1 MLDLMRGVLESEGL
15 IVLTAES
22 PTAAVELLHNNDV
35 SLVLLDWVFN
45 QPIAEGTIG
54 VCPKTVTGEAI
65 LLECQ
70 KKDPWLPVV
79 VMSGFDKMDVG
90 SQALLKGAIS
100 FFYKPFAIGVLAKHI
115 VLSIQRSV
123 AVRNHFNVSSED
135 DIITLDEVV
144 YRYVQSVINVLG
156 GNASEAA
163 KRLGAHRQTIK
174 KILENG
180 SLKDS
185 EQESEN

>member
-1 MLDLMRGVLESEGL
+1 MWLKWGNQLLVGPTRARRNRCADDRRRCRPRWRLSSWFNEVARLNFLLAETRDEVAVSVKVNQIFPLGQAYQCSSKICAHLRTNPTLNFFEGC
-15 IVLTAES
+15 S
-22 PTAAVELLHNNDV
+22 
-35 SLVLLDWVFN
+35 
-45 QPIAEGTIG
+45 
-54 VCPKTVTGEAI
+54 
-65 LLECQ
+65 
-70 KKDPWLPVV
+70 
-79 VMSGFDKMDVG
+79 
-90 SQALLKGAIS
+90 
-100 FFYKPFAIGVLAKHI
+100 FAIGVLAKHI